1 MPGFKSRALVALGL
15 VLGASAC
22 QSSEVYR
29 TQVAVIDPA
38 APQHITL
45 GEGGYRLPAMRNP
58 KASPELLMLLAFS
71 GGGKRSSAF
80 SYGVL
85 RGLRDMPIRT
95 VAGQHRMLDE
105 IEGISSV
112 SGGSFTAAYYGLH
125 RDQIFFDYEKDFLKQ
140 DINAYV
146 WGMYLLP
153 WHWGWMLS
161 ASYGTNDRMQ
171 DIYDNLM
178 FHGST
183 YADLEKNGAPI
194 VWIGATDISYG
205 HVFTFNPENFD
216 LLCSDLG
223 RFPIARAVAAS
234 NGFPVLFSPIT
245 LDDHAERCGGW
256 RPRWMDREAQASED
270 AQIRHG
276 LLVQQAEAYLDPA
289 RTRFVH
295 LSDGGITDNL
305 ALRGLLNQMIRFEDD
320 PQFARS
326 RFFEKLR
333 RLLIISVDGQSAQD
347 VSLAMSPSI
356 GGFRRIISAI
366 SGTQIDN
373 YNFETLSVMRAKL
386 NGSVEGIKRLRCSM
400 GRIVEGHACDDVKG
414 YLVHLS
420 LADIKD
426 EATRTRLQSIPTGL
440 TISDA
445 DVDALV
451 AAGEAVVKA
460 SPEVAEVVKAIEQ
473 AGAIPVAVR

>member
-1 MPGFKSRALVALGL
+1 MPGFKSRVLVALGL
-15 VLGASAC
+15 ALGASAC

-38 APQHITL
+38 APQHMTL
-45 GEGGYRLPAMRNP
+45 GERGYRLPAMNDP
-58 KASPELLMLLAFS
+58 NASPELLMMLAFS

-95 VAGQHRMLDE
+95 AAGQHRMLDE
-105 IEGISSV
+105 IDGIASV
-112 SGGSFTAAYYGLH
+112 SGGSFTAAYYALH
-125 RDQIFFDYEKDFLKQ
+125 RDRTFTDYEKDFLKQ
-140 DINAYV
+140 DINAYI

-153 WHWGWMLS
+153 WHWRWMLS

-178 FHGST
+178 FHGAT
-183 YADLEKNGAPI
+183 FADLRKNGPPI

-216 LLCSDLG
+216 LLCSDLD

-245 LDDHAERCGGW
+245 LDDHAEACGGW
-256 RPRWMDREAQASED
+256 RPRWLDRKPQASED

-276 LLVQQAEAYLDPA
+276 LLAQQAEAYLDPA

-295 LSDGGITDNL
+295 LSDGGVTDNL
-305 ALRGLLNQMIRFEDD
+305 ALRGLINQIIRFEDD
-320 PQFARS
+320 PLFARS
-326 RFFEKLR
+326 LIFEKIR
-333 RLLIISVDGQSAQD
+333 RLLVISVDGQSAQD
-347 VSLAMSPSI
+347 VSLAMSPSVS
-356 GGFRRIISAI
+356 GLRRVFTAI

-373 YNFETLSVMRAKL
+373 YNFETLSVVREKL
-386 NGSVEGIKRLRCSM
+386 NATVESGKRLRCGM
-400 GRIVEGHACDDVKG
+400 GRIVEGHACDDVKA

-426 EATRTRLQSIPTGL
+426 DATRERLQSIPTGL
-440 TISDA
+440 TISEA

-460 SPEVAEVVKAIEQ
+460 SPEVAAVIEAIGQ
-473 AGAIPVAVR
+473 AGSGPVAAR